1 MATEAQTEAQEV
13 VYCTYHP
20 NVPTTLRC
28 ARCGKPIC
36 AREAVLTEVGYRC
49 PDCVRERKA
58 TFYTG
63 AWYDYIIAAVISLP
77 LAFIAAAILTS
88 VTLIWF
94 FVFFLAPMVGGVI
107 AEAVRWAVRR
117 RRSRYLW
124 VVVCAAIVLSALPGL
139 LGPLLSIVGGGG
151 GRGFIGLLS
160 PTLYL
165 VLATAAAY
173 ARLKF

>member
-1 MATEAQTEAQEV
+1 MATEAQEV

-20 NVPTTLRC
+20 NVETTLRC
-28 ARCGKPIC
+28 GRCGKPIC
-36 AREAVLTEVGYRC
+36 PREAKLTEVGYRC

-77 LAFIAAAILTS
+77 LAFIAASILAGGVLS
-88 VTLIWF
+88 WF
-94 FVFFLAPMVGGVI
+94 VIFLAPIAGGII

-117 RRSRYLW
+117 RHSQYLW
-124 VVVCAAIVLSALPGL
+124 LVVCAAIVLGTLPSL
-139 LGPLLSIVGGGG
+139 LGPLLFLLSGVPQAAS
-151 GRGFIGLLS
+151 RAFLGLLW
-160 PTLYL
+160 PALYL
-165 VLATAAAY
+165 ALATATAY

>member
-1 MATEAQTEAQEV
+1 MATNVENIQEDV

-36 AREAVLTEVGYRC
+36 AREAKLTEVGYRC

-63 AWYDYIIAAVISLP
+63 NWYDYIIAAVVSLP
-77 LAFIAAAILTS
+77 LAFAASLILGS
-88 VTLIWF
+88 LGWF
-94 FVFFLAPMVGGVI
+94 VIFLAPMAGGII

-117 RRSRYLW
+117 RRSQYLW
-124 VVVCAAIVLSALPGL
+124 LVVCAAIVITALPTLVGALVGFGGRGL
-139 LGPLLSIVGGGG
+139 LGAIWPV
-151 GRGFIGLLS
+151 
-160 PTLYL
+160 LYL
-165 VLATAAAY
+165 VLATGTAY